1 MSVNLEVKGTLA
13 KLLATE
19 DLLIEHKKVQTA
31 SFDVERRILTLPIWD
46 LASNQ
51 VVDLLVS
58 HEVGHALFTPN
69 EDWTEKVRIP
79 KNYVNVAEDVRVEK
93 LMKRKYLGI
102 SKTFYRGYQELN
114 QLDFF
119 SVDGVDLDSMN
130 LADRINLHFKIG
142 AFLGIKFTPEEQ
154 EVVDVVSKA
163 ETFDDALAAAEVMY
177 TFCKARAEEEKKNET
192 KNQES
197 GQVSEEGQS
206 STTQDSGESDSPSDD
221 FDSDS
226 TSNSGGASN
235 VEGDDGDPDTGGGIP
250 VDGTSVETMESL
262 DQKMKDLISN
272 NQYSD
277 SHYLEIPEFPLDKLI
292 VSNSFVVSQVN
303 KFWDNVYED
312 LDNPFERID
321 AELAKFK
328 KDASKEVN
336 YLVKEFECR
345 KSADSYARAT
355 TSRTG
360 VLDTSKLHTYRY
372 NEDLFKKVT
381 TLPEGKSH
389 GLVFLLDWSGS
400 MGDHL
405 LSTVKQVLNLA
416 WFCQK
421 VGIPFRVY
429 AFTNAW
435 YVERSSEY
443 WEPQKNLLGDA
454 ESNSVWASDDF
465 RLIEFLTS
473 EGNAKDFEKQVK
485 TLWRLTKANSRG
497 YDNPAIPVGF
507 SLSGTPLFVALS
519 SLTSV
524 LPAFQKKYGLQKV
537 HTIVLTD
544 GESEP
549 LTYTSYRE
557 TRDGD
562 LRPVRCQIR
571 SKSTYLRDRKL
582 GTTYSLGDY
591 HKQQTSIM
599 QNLRDRFP
607 FMNFIGIRICSGR
620 DFGSMVRW
628 WTEQS
633 VSPEMSSKWKK
644 EKSMTLDIGNYTKFF
659 AISAG
664 DMGASSEFEVQN
676 DATKSQIKSAFKK
689 SLQKSKFNRKIL
701 SEFVELVA

>member
-221 FDSDS
+221 LDSDS

-235 VEGDDGDPDTGGGIP
+235 VEGNDGDPDIGGGIP
-250 VDGTSVETMESL
+250 ADGTSVETMESL

-303 KFWDNVYED
+303 EFWDNVYED
-312 LDNPFERID
+312 IDNPFERID
-321 AELAKFK
+321 EELAKFK

-443 WEPQKNLLGDA
+443 WEPQKNLLEDA
-454 ESNSVWASDDF
+454 DSNSVWASDDF

-571 SKSTYLRDRKL
+571 SRSTYLRDRKL

>member
-221 FDSDS
+221 LDSDS

-235 VEGDDGDPDTGGGIP
+235 VEGNDGDPDTGGGIP
-250 VDGTSVETMESL
+250 ADGTSVETMESL

-443 WEPQKNLLGDA
+443 WEPQKNLLEDA

>member
-1 MSVNLEVKGTLA
+1 
-13 KLLATE
+13 
-19 DLLIEHKKVQTA
+19 
-31 SFDVERRILTLPIWD
+31 
-46 LASNQ
+46 
-51 VVDLLVS
+51 
-58 HEVGHALFTPN
+58 
-69 EDWTEKVRIP
+69 
-79 KNYVNVAEDVRVEK
+79 
-93 LMKRKYLGI
+93 
-102 SKTFYRGYQELN
+102 
-114 QLDFF
+114 
-119 SVDGVDLDSMN
+119 
-130 LADRINLHFKIG
+130 
-142 AFLGIKFTPEEQ
+142 
-154 EVVDVVSKA
+154 
-163 ETFDDALAAAEVMY
+163 
-177 TFCKARAEEEKKNET
+177 
-192 KNQES
+192 
-197 GQVSEEGQS
+197 
-206 STTQDSGESDSPSDD
+206 
-221 FDSDS
+221 
-226 TSNSGGASN
+226 
-235 VEGDDGDPDTGGGIP
+235 
-250 VDGTSVETMESL
+250 MESL

-659 AISAG
+659 AISSG

>member
-192 KNQES
+192 KNQKS

-221 FDSDS
+221 LDSDS

-235 VEGDDGDPDTGGGIP
+235 VEGNDGDPDTGGGIP
-250 VDGTSVETMESL
+250 TDGTSVETMESL

-571 SKSTYLRDRKL
+571 SRSTYLRDRKL

>member
-221 FDSDS
+221 LDSDS

-235 VEGDDGDPDTGGGIP
+235 VEGNDGDPDTGGGIP
-250 VDGTSVETMESL
+250 TDGTSVETMESL

-524 LPAFQKKYGLQKV
+524 LPAFQKRYGLQKV

>member
-221 FDSDS
+221 LDSDS

-250 VDGTSVETMESL
+250 TDGTSVETMESL

-454 ESNSVWASDDF
+454 ESNSVWADDDF

-571 SKSTYLRDRKL
+571 SRSTYLRDRKL

>member
-221 FDSDS
+221 LDSDS

-235 VEGDDGDPDTGGGIP
+235 VEGNDGDPDTGGGIP
-250 VDGTSVETMESL
+250 TDGTSVETMESL

-443 WEPQKNLLGDA
+443 WEPQKNLLEDA

-676 DATKSQIKSAFKK
+676 DATKSQIKSAFRK

>member
-69 EDWTEKVRIP
+69 EDWTKKVQIP

-130 LADRINLHFKIG
+130 LADRINFHFKIG

-221 FDSDS
+221 LDSDS

-235 VEGDDGDPDTGGGIP
+235 VEGNDGDPDTGGGIP
-250 VDGTSVETMESL
+250 ADGTSVETMESL

-277 SHYLEIPEFPLDKLI
+277 SHYLEIPKFPLDKLI

-571 SKSTYLRDRKL
+571 SRSTYLRDRKL

-607 FMNFIGIRICSGR
+607 SMNFIGIRICSGR

-659 AISAG
+659 AISSG

>member
-154 EVVDVVSKA
+154 EVVDVVGKA

-221 FDSDS
+221 LDSDS

-235 VEGDDGDPDTGGGIP
+235 VEGNDGDPDTGGGIP
-250 VDGTSVETMESL
+250 ADGTSVETMESL

-443 WEPQKNLLGDA
+443 WEPQKNLLEDA

-571 SKSTYLRDRKL
+571 SRSTYLRDRKL

>member
-69 EDWTEKVRIP
+69 EDWTEKVQIP

-221 FDSDS
+221 LDSDS

-235 VEGDDGDPDTGGGIP
+235 VEGNDGDPDTGGRIP
-250 VDGTSVETMESL
+250 SDGTSVETMESL

-303 KFWDNVYED
+303 EFWDNVYED

-443 WEPQKNLLGDA
+443 WEPQKNLLEDA
-454 ESNSVWASDDF
+454 DSNSVWASDDF